1 MDQRSNVYMTIHE
14 QLGKMDGS
22 QLELETIKRKV
33 EDEFQD
39 EFAKDDATELEKIE
53 NEDTV
58 ENEVQSVGD
67 ETVNAEEVNNNV
79 ISSVITQDID

>member
-1 MDQRSNVYMTIHE
+1 
-14 QLGKMDGS
+14 MDGS

>member
-1 MDQRSNVYMTIHE
+1 MTIHE

>member
-1 MDQRSNVYMTIHE
+1 MTIHE

-58 ENEVQSVGD
+58 ENEVQSVED